1 MQNSALKNKMDMLH
15 NNLQGRAKIKA
26 AILLISSTFLVSLS
40 AHAAEPMSNTKNTIN
55 STSINPM
62 SVNISAINTS
72 AINLAI
78 MKENPT
84 ILSETQRVTRAK
96 TNTLTAKINQ
106 TKANQAKTDQ
116 AIYSEDAIHHPVW
129 AKNGM
134 VATQE
139 ALASDIGL
147 KILKDGGN
155 AVDAAVAVGFALAVT
170 LPRAGNIGGGGFMM
184 VYDAKQGKTVA
195 LDYREKAPSS
205 ASRDMY
211 LDKDGNAVSDL
222 SQYHGLAVGVPG
234 TVAGL
239 LKALEDHGTMSRGQ
253 VMAPA
258 IGLAENG
265 IEVTAGLS
273 ESLTALSDRM
283 QKWPSTKKIFFK
295 PDGSAY
301 QPGERLKQPELARS
315 LKLIAAKGADGFYK
329 GETARKLVKAVNEA
343 GGSMSLKD
351 LENYEAIAREPVKG
365 NYRGYEIVSM
375 PPPSSGGIHIVQILN
390 ILEGYPLKDYGQNS
404 AQTIHLMAE
413 AMQLAYADRAEYLGD
428 SDFIDVPASG
438 LTSQAY
444 ADKLRSLINPN
455 KATPAATI
463 KANNPLPYESDQTT
477 HFSIVDKDGNAVANT
492 YTLNFSYGTGLV
504 AEGTGI
510 LLNNEMDDFSAKP
523 GVPNGY
529 GLLGGEA
536 NAVAANKRPLSSM
549 SPTLVFK
556 DSKPYIVTGSPGGSR
571 IITTVTQIISNVID
585 HDMNIAEATHAPR
598 IHDQWLPDEIRV
610 EKALNID
617 TVKKLESMG
626 HTISPKSAMGS
637 TQSIMMTPNGVYG
650 SSDPRIVDAAV
661 VGY

>member
-1 MQNSALKNKMDMLH
+1 MSQPLSYDKQKKPKTHNQLKSSAALITSAL
-15 NNLQGRAKIKA
+15 
-26 AILLISSTFLVSLS
+26 LLSVS
-40 AHAAEPMSNTKNTIN
+40 AHALEPTATPTSSTVNH
-55 STSINPM
+55 TSIDTN
-62 SVNISAINTS
+62 

-78 MKENPT
+78 MTDNPT
-84 ILSETQRVTRAK
+84 VVSETKSITRAK
-96 TNTLTAKINQ
+96 TTTLTTTSSN
-106 TKANQAKTDQ
+106 TNNDQ

-147 KILKDGGN
+147 QILKDGGN
-155 AVDAAVAVGFALAVT
+155 AVDAGVAVGFALAVT

-184 VYDAKQGKTVA
+184 IYDAKQDKTVA

-205 ASRDMY
+205 AFRDMY
-211 LDKDGNAVSDL
+211 LDDEGNAVSDL
-222 SQYHGLAVGVPG
+222 SRYHGLAVGVPG

-239 LKALEDHGTMSRGQ
+239 LKALEEHGTMSREQ

-258 IGLAENG
+258 IALAEDG

-273 ESLTALSDRM
+273 ESLTALSDRL
-283 QKWPSTKKIFFK
+283 QKWPSTKKVFFK

-315 LKLIAAKGADGFYK
+315 LKRIAVQGADGFYK
-329 GETARKLVKAVNEA
+329 GKTARDIVKAVNEA
-343 GGSMSLKD
+343 GGSMSLQD
-351 LENYEAIAREPVKG
+351 LADYEAIARVPVKG
-365 NYRGYEIVSM
+365 DYRGYEIVSM
-375 PPPSSGGIHIVQILN
+375 PPPSSGGIHIIEILN
-390 ILEGYPLKDYGQNS
+390 ILEGYPLGDYGQNS

-444 ADKLRSLINPN
+444 ADNLRTLIDPN

-477 HFSIVDKDGNAVANT
+477 HFSIVDKDGNAIANT

-504 AEGTGI
+504 ADGTGI

-529 GLLGGEA
+529 GLIGGDA
-536 NAVAANKRPLSSM
+536 NAVEANKRPLSSM

-556 DSKPYIVTGSPGGSR
+556 DNKPYIVTGSPGGSR
-571 IITTVTQIISNVID
+571 IITTVIQIISNVID

-598 IHDQWLPDEIRV
+598 IHDQWLPDEIRI
-610 EKALNID
+610 EKALNVD

-626 HTISPKSAMGS
+626 HTVSPKSAMGS
-637 TQSIMMTPNGVYG
+637 TQSIMLTPNGLYG

>member
-1 MQNSALKNKMDMLH
+1 MPYLLPNSNHKTA
-15 NNLQGRAKIKA
+15 IKA
-26 AILLISSTFLVSLS
+26 AILLISSTFLVSVS
-40 AHAAEPMSNTKNTIN
+40 AHALEPTATTIN
-55 STSINPM
+55 NSS
-62 SVNISAINTS
+62 INTS

-78 MKENPT
+78 MSNAPT
-84 ILSETQRVTRAK
+84 VLSETQRITVTAPNSIK
-96 TNTLTAKINQ
+96 KAPNITIATTTAK
-106 TKANQAKTDQ
+106 ADQ
-116 AIYSEDAIHHPVW
+116 AIYSDDAIHHPLW

-139 ALASDIGL
+139 TIASDIGL
-147 KILKDGGN
+147 KILKQGGN
-155 AVDAAVAVGFALAVT
+155 AVDASVAVGFALAVT

-184 VYDAKQGKTVA
+184 IYDAKQGKTVA
-195 LDYREKAPSS
+195 LDYREKAPSN

-211 LDKDGNAVSDL
+211 LDADGNAVSDL
-222 SQYHGLAVGVPG
+222 SRYHGLAIGVPG
-234 TVAGL
+234 TVAGM

-258 IGLAENG
+258 IALAEDG

-273 ESLTALSDRM
+273 ESLEALSDRL
-283 QKWPSTKKIFFK
+283 QKWPSTKKVFFK

-301 QPGERLKQPELARS
+301 QPGERLKQPELAYS
-315 LKLIAAKGADGFYK
+315 LKLIAAQGKDGFYK

-343 GGSMSLKD
+343 GGSMSMQD
-351 LENYEAIAREPVKG
+351 LANYQAIAREPVKG

-428 SDFIDVPASG
+428 ADFVDVPTSG
-438 LTSQAY
+438 LTARPY

-455 KATPAATI
+455 KATPAATV

-536 NAVAANKRPLSSM
+536 NAVEADKRPLSSM

-571 IITTVTQIISNVID
+571 IITTVTQVISNVID

-598 IHDQWLPDEIRV
+598 IHDQWLPDEIRI
-610 EKALNID
+610 EKALNVD
-617 TVKKLESMG
+617 TIKKLESMG
-626 HTISPKSAMGS
+626 HKVSPQAAMGS
-637 TQSIMMTPNGVYG
+637 TQSIMITPTGIYG

>member
-1 MQNSALKNKMDMLH
+1 MSTLFSHSHSTQTLTHKKLKSAAL
-15 NNLQGRAKIKA
+15 I
-26 AILLISSTFLVSLS
+26 ITSTLLLTVS
-40 AHAAEPMSNTKNTIN
+40 AHAAETKPTTAKNTVN
-55 STSINPM
+55 PTS
-62 SVNISAINTS
+62 INTS

-78 MKENPT
+78 MADNPT
-84 ILSETQRVTRAK
+84 VLSETQRVTKSKSSALAPTTATGTAVVSGK
-96 TNTLTAKINQ
+96 T
-106 TKANQAKTDQ
+106 AKTDQ

-205 ASRDMY
+205 AARDMY
-211 LDKDGNAVSDL
+211 LDSDGNAVSDL
-222 SQYHGLAVGVPG
+222 SRYHGLAVGVPG

-258 IGLAENG
+258 IALAEDG
-265 IEVTAGLS
+265 ITVTAGLS
-273 ESLTALSDRM
+273 ESLEALSDRL

-301 QPGERLKQPELARS
+301 QPGELLRQPELAKS
-315 LKLIAAKGADGFYK
+315 LKLIAAKGNDGFYK

-343 GGSMSLKD
+343 GGNMSLQD
-351 LENYEAIAREPVKG
+351 LANYQAIARVPVKG
-365 NYRGYEIVSM
+365 DYRGYEIVSM

-404 AQTIHLMAE
+404 AQTIHLMSE

-428 SDFIDVPASG
+428 ADFIDVPASG
-438 LTSQAY
+438 LTSQPY
-444 ADKLRSLINPN
+444 ADKLRTLINPN

-529 GLLGGEA
+529 GLIGGDA
-536 NAVAANKRPLSSM
+536 NAVEANKRPLSSM

-571 IITTVTQIISNVID
+571 IITTVTQVISNVID

-598 IHDQWLPDEIRV
+598 IHDQWLPDEIRI

-626 HTISPKSAMGS
+626 HKVSPQAAMGS
-637 TQSIMMTPNGVYG
+637 TQSIMITPNGVYG

>member
-1 MQNSALKNKMDMLH
+1 MSQSLSYRQTAQQNKP
-15 NNLQGRAKIKA
+15 KINTLLTSS
-26 AILLISSTFLVSLS
+26 ILFISSTLFLSVS
-40 AHAAEPMSNTKNTIN
+40 AHAADPTT
-55 STSINPM
+55 
-62 SVNISAINTS
+62 SVNNATVNTTAINTS

-78 MKENPT
+78 MADNPT
-84 ILSETQRVTRAK
+84 VLSETKRITRAK
-96 TNTLTAKINQ
+96 TSTLKSTANTAHN
-106 TKANQAKTDQ
+106 ANSDQ

-147 KILKDGGN
+147 QILKDGGN
-155 AVDAAVAVGFALAVT
+155 AVDAGVAVGFALAVT

-184 VYDAKQGKTVA
+184 IYDAKQDKTVA

-211 LDKDGNAVSDL
+211 LDSDGNAVSDL
-222 SQYHGLAVGVPG
+222 SRYHGLAVGVPG

-239 LKALEDHGTMSRGQ
+239 LKALEDHGTMSREQ

-258 IGLAENG
+258 IALAEDG

-273 ESLTALSDRM
+273 ESLTALSERL
-283 QKWPSTKKIFFK
+283 QKWPSTKKVFFK
-295 PDGSAY
+295 ADGSAY
-301 QPGERLKQPELARS
+301 QPGERLTQPELARS

-329 GETARKLVKAVNEA
+329 GETASKLVKAVNDA
-343 GGSMSLKD
+343 GGRMSLQD
-351 LENYEAIAREPVKG
+351 LSNYEAIAREPVKG
-365 NYRGYEIVSM
+365 DYRGYEIVSM

-404 AQTIHLMAE
+404 AQAIHLMAE

-444 ADKLRSLINPN
+444 ADKLRSLIDPN
-455 KATPAATI
+455 KATPASTI

-477 HFSIVDKDGNAVANT
+477 HFSIVDKDGNAIANT
-492 YTLNFSYGTGLV
+492 YTLNFSYGMGLV

-536 NAVAANKRPLSSM
+536 NAVEANKRPLSSM

-571 IITTVTQIISNVID
+571 IITTVTQILSNVID

-598 IHDQWLPDEIRV
+598 IHDQWLPDEIRI
-610 EKALNID
+610 EKALNVD
-617 TVKKLESMG
+617 TIKKLESMG
-626 HTISPKSAMGS
+626 HTISPKAAMGS
-637 TQSIMMTPNGVYG
+637 TQSIMITPNGVYG

>member
-1 MQNSALKNKMDMLH
+1 MSAPYSYSHQTQAPTYKTLKS
-15 NNLQGRAKIKA
+15 A
-26 AILLISSTFLVSLS
+26 ALIIGSTLLFSVS
-40 AHAAEPMSNTKNTIN
+40 AHAVDTNTAVASKTIN
-55 STSINPM
+55 PTS
-62 SVNISAINTS
+62 INTS
-72 AINLAI
+72 AINLTV
-78 MKENPT
+78 MMENPT
-84 ILSETQRVTRAK
+84 VLSETQRVTRAK
-96 TNTLTAKINQ
+96 TNTLAPKTTQ
-106 TKANQAKTDQ
+106 TKTDQ
-116 AIYSEDAIHHPVW
+116 AIYSVDAIHHPVW

-184 VYDAKQGKTVA
+184 VYDVKQGKTVA

-222 SQYHGLAVGVPG
+222 SRYHGLAVGVPG

-253 VMAPA
+253 VLAPA
-258 IGLAENG
+258 IALAENG

-273 ESLTALSDRM
+273 ESLEALSDRL

-295 PDGSAY
+295 ADGSAY
-301 QPGERLKQPELARS
+301 QPGERLKQPELAHS

-343 GGSMSLKD
+343 GGKMSLQD
-351 LENYEAIAREPVKG
+351 LANYQAIAREPVKG
-365 NYRGYEIVSM
+365 DYRGYEIVSM

-390 ILEGYPLKDYGQNS
+390 ILEDYPLKDYGQNS

-413 AMQLAYADRAEYLGD
+413 AMQLAYADRSEYLGD

-438 LTSQAY
+438 LTAQPY
-444 ADKLRSLINPN
+444 ADKLRALINPN

-529 GLLGGEA
+529 GLIGGDA
-536 NAVAANKRPLSSM
+536 NAVEANKRPLSSM
-549 SPTLVFK
+549 SPTIVFK

-571 IITTVTQIISNVID
+571 IITTVTQVISNVID

-598 IHDQWLPDEIRV
+598 IHDQWLPDEIRI

-617 TVKKLESMG
+617 TIKKLESMG
-626 HTISPKSAMGS
+626 HKVSQQSAMGS
-637 TQSIMMTPNGVYG
+637 TQSIMVTPNGVYG

>member
-1 MQNSALKNKMDMLH
+1 MPYSLPNSNHKTA
-15 NNLQGRAKIKA
+15 IKA
-26 AILLISSTFLVSLS
+26 AILLISSTFLVSVS
-40 AHAAEPMSNTKNTIN
+40 AHALEPTATTIN
-55 STSINPM
+55 NSS
-62 SVNISAINTS
+62 INTS

-78 MKENPT
+78 MSNAPT
-84 ILSETQRVTRAK
+84 VLSETQRITVTAPNSIK
-96 TNTLTAKINQ
+96 KAPNTTIATTTAK
-106 TKANQAKTDQ
+106 ADQ
-116 AIYSEDAIHHPVW
+116 AIYSDDAIHHPLW

-139 ALASDIGL
+139 AIASDIGL
-147 KILKDGGN
+147 KILKQGGN
-155 AVDAAVAVGFALAVT
+155 AVDASVAVGFALAVT

-184 VYDAKQGKTVA
+184 IYDAKQGKTVA

-211 LDKDGNAVSDL
+211 LDADGNAVSDL
-222 SQYHGLAVGVPG
+222 SRYHGLAIGVPG
-234 TVAGL
+234 TVAGM

-258 IGLAENG
+258 IALAEDG

-273 ESLTALSDRM
+273 ESLEALSDRL
-283 QKWPSTKKIFFK
+283 QKWPSTKKVFFK
-295 PDGSAY
+295 PDGSTY
-301 QPGERLKQPELARS
+301 QPGERLKQPELAYS
-315 LKLIAAKGADGFYK
+315 LKLIAAQGKDGFYK

-343 GGSMSLKD
+343 GGSMSLQD
-351 LENYEAIAREPVKG
+351 LADYQAIAREPVKG

-428 SDFIDVPASG
+428 ADFVDVPTSG
-438 LTSQAY
+438 LTARPY

-455 KATPAATI
+455 KATPAATV

-536 NAVAANKRPLSSM
+536 NAVEADKRPLSSM

-571 IITTVTQIISNVID
+571 IITTVTQVISNVID

-598 IHDQWLPDEIRV
+598 IHDQWLPDEIRI
-610 EKALNID
+610 EKALNVD
-617 TVKKLESMG
+617 TIKKLESMG
-626 HTISPKSAMGS
+626 HTVSPQAAMGS
-637 TQSIMMTPNGVYG
+637 TQSIMITPTGIYG

>member
-1 MQNSALKNKMDMLH
+1 MSQSLSYRQTAQQNKP
-15 NNLQGRAKIKA
+15 KINTLLTSS
-26 AILLISSTFLVSLS
+26 ILFISSTLFLSVS
-40 AHAAEPMSNTKNTIN
+40 AHAADPTT
-55 STSINPM
+55 
-62 SVNISAINTS
+62 SVNNATVNTTTINTS

-78 MKENPT
+78 MADHPT
-84 ILSETQRVTRAK
+84 VLSETKRITRAK
-96 TNTLTAKINQ
+96 TSTLKSTAK
-106 TKANQAKTDQ
+106 TANNANSDQ

-147 KILKDGGN
+147 QILKDGGN
-155 AVDAAVAVGFALAVT
+155 AVDAGVAVGFALAVT

-184 VYDAKQGKTVA
+184 IYDAKQDKTVA

-211 LDKDGNAVSDL
+211 LDSDGNAVSDL
-222 SQYHGLAVGVPG
+222 SRYHGLAVGVPG

-239 LKALEDHGTMSRGQ
+239 LKALEDHGTMSREQ

-258 IGLAENG
+258 IALAENG

-273 ESLTALSDRM
+273 ESLTALSARL
-283 QKWPSTKKIFFK
+283 QKWPSTKKVFFK
-295 PDGSAY
+295 ADGSAY
-301 QPGERLKQPELARS
+301 QPGERLTQPELARS
-315 LKLIAAKGADGFYK
+315 LKLIAAQGADGFYK
-329 GETARKLVKAVNEA
+329 GETASKLVKAVNDA
-343 GGSMSLKD
+343 GGRMSLQD
-351 LENYEAIAREPVKG
+351 LSNYEAIAREPIKG
-365 NYRGYEIVSM
+365 DYRGYEIVSM

-444 ADKLRSLINPN
+444 ADKLRGLINPN
-455 KATPAATI
+455 KATPASTI

-477 HFSIVDKDGNAVANT
+477 HFSIVDKDGNAIANT
-492 YTLNFSYGTGLV
+492 YTLNFSYGMGLV

-536 NAVAANKRPLSSM
+536 NAVEANKRPLSSM

-571 IITTVTQIISNVID
+571 IITTVTQILSNVID

-598 IHDQWLPDEIRV
+598 IHDQWLPDEIRI
-610 EKALNID
+610 EKALNVD
-617 TVKKLESMG
+617 TIKKLESMG
-626 HTISPKSAMGS
+626 HTVSPKAAMGS
-637 TQSIMMTPNGVYG
+637 TQSIMITPNGVYG

>member
-1 MQNSALKNKMDMLH
+1 MRQSLSKIHQNVHGDTSRYKT
-15 NNLQGRAKIKA
+15 KIKT
-26 AILLISSTFLVSLS
+26 AILLISSTLLISVS
-40 AHAAEPMSNTKNTIN
+40 AHAAETKPTTAKTTIN
-55 STSINPM
+55 PTS
-62 SVNISAINTS
+62 INTS

-78 MKENPT
+78 MADNPT
-84 ILSETQRVTRAK
+84 VLSETQRVTKSKSSALAPTTATGTAVVSGK
-96 TNTLTAKINQ
+96 T
-106 TKANQAKTDQ
+106 AKTDQ
-116 AIYSEDAIHHPVW
+116 AIYSADAIHHPVW

-211 LDKDGNAVSDL
+211 LDSDGNAVSDL
-222 SQYHGLAVGVPG
+222 SRYHGLAVGVPG

-258 IGLAENG
+258 IALAENG

-273 ESLTALSDRM
+273 ESLEALSDRL
-283 QKWPSTKKIFFK
+283 QKWQSTKKIFFK

-301 QPGERLKQPELARS
+301 QPGELLRQPELAKS

-343 GGSMSLKD
+343 GGNMSLQD
-351 LENYEAIAREPVKG
+351 LANYKAIARVPVKG
-365 NYRGYEIVSM
+365 DYRGYEIVSM

-404 AQTIHLMAE
+404 AQTIHLMSE

-428 SDFIDVPASG
+428 ADFIDVPANG

-529 GLLGGEA
+529 GLIGGDA
-536 NAVAANKRPLSSM
+536 NAVEANKRPLSSM

-571 IITTVTQIISNVID
+571 IITTVTQVISNVID

-598 IHDQWLPDEIRV
+598 IHDQWLPDEIRI
-610 EKALNID
+610 EKALNVD
-617 TVKKLESMG
+617 TIKKLESMG
-626 HTISPKSAMGS
+626 HKVSPQSAMGS
-637 TQSIMMTPNGVYG
+637 TQSIMLTPNGVYG

>member
-1 MQNSALKNKMDMLH
+1 MRQSLSKIHQNVHGDTSRYKT
-15 NNLQGRAKIKA
+15 KIKT
-26 AILLISSTFLVSLS
+26 AILSISSTLLISVS
-40 AHAAEPMSNTKNTIN
+40 AHAAETKPTTAKTTIN
-55 STSINPM
+55 PTS
-62 SVNISAINTS
+62 INTS

-78 MKENPT
+78 MADNPT
-84 ILSETQRVTRAK
+84 VLSETQRVTKSQSSALAPTTATGTAVVSGK
-96 TNTLTAKINQ
+96 T
-106 TKANQAKTDQ
+106 AKTDQ
-116 AIYSEDAIHHPVW
+116 AIYSADAIHHPVW
-129 AKNGM
+129 AKSGM

-222 SQYHGLAVGVPG
+222 SRYHGLAVGVPG

-258 IGLAENG
+258 IALAENG

-273 ESLTALSDRM
+273 ESLEALSDRL

-295 PDGSAY
+295 PDGSVY
-301 QPGERLKQPELARS
+301 QPGELLRQPELAKS
-315 LKLIAAKGADGFYK
+315 LKLIAAKGSDGFYK

-343 GGSMSLKD
+343 GVNMSLQD
-351 LENYEAIAREPVKG
+351 LANYKAIARVPVKG
-365 NYRGYEIVSM
+365 DYRGYEIVSM

-404 AQTIHLMAE
+404 AQTIHLMSE

-529 GLLGGEA
+529 GLIGGDA
-536 NAVAANKRPLSSM
+536 NAVEANKRPLSSM

-571 IITTVTQIISNVID
+571 IITTVTQVISNVID

-598 IHDQWLPDEIRV
+598 IHDQWLPDEIRI
-610 EKALNID
+610 EKALNVD

-626 HTISPKSAMGS
+626 HKVSPQAAMGS
-637 TQSIMMTPNGVYG
+637 TQSIMLTPNGVYG

>member
-1 MQNSALKNKMDMLH
+1 MRQSLSKIHQNVHGDTSRYKT
-15 NNLQGRAKIKA
+15 KIKT
-26 AILLISSTFLVSLS
+26 AILLISSTLLISVS
-40 AHAAEPMSNTKNTIN
+40 AYAAETKPTTAKNTVN
-55 STSINPM
+55 PTS
-62 SVNISAINTS
+62 INTS

-78 MKENPT
+78 MADNPT
-84 ILSETQRVTRAK
+84 VLSETQRITKSKSSTLAPTTATGTAVVSGK
-96 TNTLTAKINQ
+96 T
-106 TKANQAKTDQ
+106 AKTDQ

-184 VYDAKQGKTVA
+184 IYDAKQGKTVA

-222 SQYHGLAVGVPG
+222 SRYHGLAVGVPG

-239 LKALEDHGTMSRGQ
+239 LKALDNHGTMSRGQ

-258 IGLAENG
+258 IALAENG

-273 ESLTALSDRM
+273 ESLEALSDRL
-283 QKWPSTKKIFFK
+283 QKWPSTKKIFCK

-301 QPGERLKQPELARS
+301 QPGELLRQPELAKS

-343 GGSMSLKD
+343 GGNMSLQD
-351 LENYEAIAREPVKG
+351 LANYRAIARVPVKG
-365 NYRGYEIVSM
+365 DYRGYEIVSM

-404 AQTIHLMAE
+404 AQTIHLMSE

-428 SDFIDVPASG
+428 ADFIDVPANG

-492 YTLNFSYGTGLV
+492 YTLNFSYGTGLI

-529 GLLGGEA
+529 GLIGGDA
-536 NAVAANKRPLSSM
+536 NAVEANKRPLSSM

-571 IITTVTQIISNVID
+571 IITTVTQVISNVID

-598 IHDQWLPDEIRV
+598 IHDQWLPDEIRI
-610 EKALNID
+610 EKALNVD
-617 TVKKLESMG
+617 TIKKLESMG
-626 HTISPKSAMGS
+626 HKVSPQAAMGS
-637 TQSIMMTPNGVYG
+637 TQSIMITPNGVYG

>member
-1 MQNSALKNKMDMLH
+1 MAD
-15 NNLQGRAKIKA
+15 
-26 AILLISSTFLVSLS
+26 
-40 AHAAEPMSNTKNTIN
+40 
-55 STSINPM
+55 
-62 SVNISAINTS
+62 
-72 AINLAI
+72 
-78 MKENPT
+78 NPT
-84 ILSETQRVTRAK
+84 VLSETKRITRAK
-96 TNTLTAKINQ
+96 TSTLKPATNT
-106 TKANQAKTDQ
+106 AKTDQ

-147 KILKDGGN
+147 QILKDGGN
-155 AVDAAVAVGFALAVT
+155 AVDAGVAVGFALAVT

-184 VYDAKQGKTVA
+184 IYDAKQDKTVA

-211 LDKDGNAVSDL
+211 LDSDGNAVSDL
-222 SQYHGLAVGVPG
+222 SRYHGLAVGVPG

-239 LKALEDHGTMSRGQ
+239 LKALEDHGTMSRKQ

-258 IGLAENG
+258 IALAEDG

-273 ESLTALSDRM
+273 ESLTALSERL
-283 QKWPSTKKIFFK
+283 QKWPSTKKVFFK
-295 PDGSAY
+295 ADGSAY
-301 QPGERLKQPELARS
+301 QPGERLTQPELARS

-329 GETARKLVKAVNEA
+329 GETASKLVKAVNDA
-343 GGSMSLKD
+343 GGRMSLQD
-351 LENYEAIAREPVKG
+351 LSNYEAIAREPVKG
-365 NYRGYEIVSM
+365 DYRGYEIVSM

-404 AQTIHLMAE
+404 AQAIHLMAE

-444 ADKLRSLINPN
+444 ADKLRSLIDPN
-455 KATPAATI
+455 KATPASTI

-477 HFSIVDKDGNAVANT
+477 HFSIVDKDGNAIANT
-492 YTLNFSYGTGLV
+492 YTLNFSYGMGLV

-536 NAVAANKRPLSSM
+536 NAVEANKRPLSSM

-571 IITTVTQIISNVID
+571 IITTVTQILSNVID

-598 IHDQWLPDEIRV
+598 IHDQWLPDEIRI
-610 EKALNID
+610 EKALNVD
-617 TVKKLESMG
+617 TIKKLESMG
-626 HTISPKSAMGS
+626 HTISPKAAMGS
-637 TQSIMMTPNGVYG
+637 TQSIMITPNGVYG

>member
-1 MQNSALKNKMDMLH
+1 MSQSLSYRQTAQQNKP
-15 NNLQGRAKIKA
+15 KINTLLTSS
-26 AILLISSTFLVSLS
+26 ILLISSTLFLTVS
-40 AHAAEPMSNTKNTIN
+40 AHAVEPTTSVDNATVNTT
-55 STSINPM
+55 
-62 SVNISAINTS
+62 INTS

-78 MKENPT
+78 MADNPT
-84 ILSETQRVTRAK
+84 VLSETKRITRAK
-96 TNTLTAKINQ
+96 TSTLKPATNT
-106 TKANQAKTDQ
+106 AKTDQ

-147 KILKDGGN
+147 QILKDGGN
-155 AVDAAVAVGFALAVT
+155 AVDAGVAVGFALAVT

-184 VYDAKQGKTVA
+184 IYDAKQDKTVA

-211 LDKDGNAVSDL
+211 LDSDGNAVSDL
-222 SQYHGLAVGVPG
+222 SRYHGLAVGVPG

-239 LKALEDHGTMSRGQ
+239 LKALEDHGTMSRKQ

-258 IGLAENG
+258 IALAEDG

-273 ESLTALSDRM
+273 ESLTALSERL
-283 QKWPSTKKIFFK
+283 QKWPSTKKVFFK
-295 PDGSAY
+295 ADGSAY
-301 QPGERLKQPELARS
+301 QPGERLTQPELARS

-329 GETARKLVKAVNEA
+329 GETASKLVKAVNDA
-343 GGSMSLKD
+343 GGRMSLQD
-351 LENYEAIAREPVKG
+351 LSNYEAIAREPVKG
-365 NYRGYEIVSM
+365 DYRGYEIVSM

-404 AQTIHLMAE
+404 AQAIHLMAE

-444 ADKLRSLINPN
+444 ADKLRSLIDPN
-455 KATPAATI
+455 KATPASTI

-477 HFSIVDKDGNAVANT
+477 HFSIVDKDGNAIANT
-492 YTLNFSYGTGLV
+492 YTLNFSYGMGLV

-536 NAVAANKRPLSSM
+536 NAVEANKRPLSSM

-571 IITTVTQIISNVID
+571 IITTVTQILSNVID

-598 IHDQWLPDEIRV
+598 IHDQWLPDEIRI
-610 EKALNID
+610 EKALNVD
-617 TVKKLESMG
+617 TIKKLESMG
-626 HTISPKSAMGS
+626 HTISPKAAMGS
-637 TQSIMMTPNGVYG
+637 TQSIMITPNGVYG

>member
-1 MQNSALKNKMDMLH
+1 MAPLSSGPTQHTNKQNKTHHKPSLKKSA
-15 NNLQGRAKIKA
+15 
-26 AILLISSTFLVSLS
+26 LLISSALLLSVS
-40 AHAAEPMSNTKNTIN
+40 AHALETTN
-55 STSINPM
+55 
-62 SVNISAINTS
+62 SVNNNAMSDSSLNTS
-72 AINLAI
+72 AINLPI
-78 MKENPT
+78 MTNAPTVLTEN
-84 ILSETQRVTRAK
+84 QRITRAK
-96 TNTLTAKINQ
+96 TNSLKPT
-106 TKANQAKTDQ
+106 TKTAKTDQ
-116 AIYSEDAIHHPVW
+116 AIYSADAIHHPVW

-147 KILKDGGN
+147 QILKDGGN
-155 AVDAAVAVGFALAVT
+155 AVDAGVAVGFALAVT

-184 VYDAKQGKTVA
+184 IYDAKQGKTVA

-205 ASRDMY
+205 ATRDMY
-211 LDKDGNAVSDL
+211 LDSAGNAVSDL
-222 SQYHGLAVGVPG
+222 SRYHGLAVGVPG

-239 LKALEDHGTMSRGQ
+239 LKALEDHGTMSREQ

-258 IGLAENG
+258 IALAENG

-273 ESLTALSDRM
+273 ESLEALSDRL

-315 LKLIAAKGADGFYK
+315 LKLIAAQGADGFYK
-329 GETARKLVKAVNEA
+329 GETASKLVKAVTDA
-343 GGSMSLKD
+343 GGRMSLQD
-351 LENYEAIAREPVKG
+351 LANYEAIARVPVKG
-365 NYRGYEIVSM
+365 DYRGYEIVSM
-375 PPPSSGGIHIVQILN
+375 PPPSSGGIHIIQILN

-428 SDFIDVPASG
+428 SDFIDVPDSG

-444 ADKLRSLINPN
+444 ADKLRGLIDPN
-455 KATPAATI
+455 KATPASTI

-477 HFSIVDKDGNAVANT
+477 HFSIVDKDGNAIANT

-536 NAVAANKRPLSSM
+536 NAVEANKRPLSSM

-571 IITTVTQIISNVID
+571 IITTVTQVISNVLD

-598 IHDQWLPDEIRV
+598 IHDQWLPDEIRI
-610 EKALNID
+610 EKALNVD
-617 TVKKLESMG
+617 TINKLESMG
-626 HTISPKSAMGS
+626 HTVSPQATMGS
-637 TQSIMMTPNGVYG
+637 TQSIMITPDGVYG

>member
-1 MQNSALKNKMDMLH
+1 MSTLLSHSHSTQTLTHKKLKSAVL
-15 NNLQGRAKIKA
+15 I
-26 AILLISSTFLVSLS
+26 ITSTLLLTVS
-40 AHAAEPMSNTKNTIN
+40 AHAAETKPTTAKTTIN
-55 STSINPM
+55 PTS
-62 SVNISAINTS
+62 INTS

-78 MKENPT
+78 MADNPT
-84 ILSETQRVTRAK
+84 VLSETQRITKSKSSTLAPTTATGTAVVSGK
-96 TNTLTAKINQ
+96 T
-106 TKANQAKTDQ
+106 AKTDQ

-184 VYDAKQGKTVA
+184 IYDAKQGKTVA

-211 LDKDGNAVSDL
+211 LDKDGNAFSDL
-222 SQYHGLAVGVPG
+222 SRYHGLAVGVPG

-239 LKALEDHGTMSRGQ
+239 LKALDNHGTMSRGQ

-258 IGLAENG
+258 IALAENG

-273 ESLTALSDRM
+273 ESLEALSDRL

-301 QPGERLKQPELARS
+301 QPGELLRQPELAKS
-315 LKLIAAKGADGFYK
+315 LKLIAAKGSDGFYK

-343 GGSMSLKD
+343 GGNMSLQD
-351 LENYEAIAREPVKG
+351 LANYRAIARVPVKG
-365 NYRGYEIVSM
+365 DYRGYEIVSM

-404 AQTIHLMAE
+404 AQTIHLMSE

-529 GLLGGEA
+529 GLIGGDA
-536 NAVAANKRPLSSM
+536 NAVEANKRPLSSM

-571 IITTVTQIISNVID
+571 IITTVTQVISNVID

-598 IHDQWLPDEIRV
+598 IHDQWLPDEIRI
-610 EKALNID
+610 EKALNVD
-617 TVKKLESMG
+617 TIKKLESMG
-626 HTISPKSAMGS
+626 HKVSPQSAMGS
-637 TQSIMMTPNGVYG
+637 TQSIMITPNGVYG